1 MTDLVGKEFC
11 KIELQCHILAMSCWL
26 KHLLRIQN
34 GLKTKSIVKIELKC
48 HILSMSDW
56 LRHRLKIQNG
66 LKTYFRNKVEQHLLF
81 PSANILMELLF
92 KLHTNLKIFCT
103 PFDSFEVSSA
113 TPNDAFLLCK
123 LPAWEA
129 TSGEHSFIGGSKP
142 PATNSFLPCW

>member
-1 MTDLVGKEFC
+1 MTNLVGKEFC
-11 KIELQCHILAMSCWL
+11 KIELQSHILAMSYWL

-92 KLHTNLKIFCT
+92 KLHTNLKMI
-103 PFDSFEVSSA
+103 
-113 TPNDAFLLCK
+113 N
-123 LPAWEA
+123 
-129 TSGEHSFIGGSKP
+129 
-142 PATNSFLPCW
+142 